1 MLRLQDLETRIEDDA
16 FYHGVFG
23 DHPSVIAR
31 KKQVLRTLLQTFYAK
46 FKGTGTDPVCCYFVP
61 GRIEV
66 LGKHTDYAGGHSL
79 LMAIDR
85 GFHAIS
91 RINGHKRI
99 RLYEAD
105 PRYGWRDFPLAHDIS
120 PLNGDWS
127 RYPMTVAK
135 RLVTNVH
142 PHCPL
147 EGVDV
152 AFSCDLPVAGGLSGS
167 SALMIM
173 TFFAIAGPNRLL
185 AHPFFRQYVETD
197 IDLAMYLAC
206 VENGQTF
213 KALAGGRGV
222 GTFGGS
228 EDHTE
233 ILNGRRDTLS
243 LFRFCPTVHERDL
256 PYPQDV
262 TTVVAHSG
270 VKAEKTGAMMTK
282 YNLAAHRATQVVHA
296 YNMAY
301 GTRHGLMR
309 DILHE
314 NVGSAAAHLIQK
326 VKTATDSYPS
336 GPRDLDLAGRFRQF
350 YYEDRHFIPQAIQA
364 LRTRDF
370 TRLGD
375 CIDASHH
382 ASARYLG
389 NIVPEI
395 DFLQRTAREIGAI
408 AASGFGAGF
417 GGSAYALVPK
427 PHETAFLNAW
437 THQYTQRFPDHARTC
452 HFFVTIP
459 CEKAT
464 ELFVPHT
471 R

>member
-1 MLRLQDLETRIEDDA
+1 MLLLHELETRIECDA

-23 DHPSVIAR
+23 HHPSVIAR
-31 KKQVLRTLLQTFYAK
+31 KRRVLRTLFQTFQAT
-46 FKGTGTDPVCCYFVP
+46 FKTVRTDPVWCYFVP

-91 RINGHKRI
+91 RVNDQHRI

-105 PRYGWRDFPLAHDIS
+105 PQYGWRDFLLSCDLLP
-120 PLNGDWS
+120 PVGDWS
-127 RYPMTVAK
+127 RYPMTVAQ

-185 AHPFFRQYVETD
+185 THPYFRQHVDND

-213 KALAGGRGV
+213 KAFAGGGGV

-233 ILNGRRDTLS
+233 ILNGKRDTLS

-256 PYPQDV
+256 PYPQDI

-270 VKAEKTGAMMTK
+270 VKAEKTGATMPH
-282 YNLAAHRATQVVHA
+282 YNLAAHRAALVVQA
-296 YNMAY
+296 YNTMY
-301 GTRHGLMR
+301 STHHVLMR

-314 NVGSAAAHLIQK
+314 DLGCDAQRLIQK
-326 VKTATDSYPS
+326 VKAATDTHPL

-350 YYEDRHFIPQAIQA
+350 YYEDRHFIPEATRA
-364 LRTRDF
+364 LSTRDVP
-370 TRLGD
+370 RLGV
-375 CIDASHH
+375 CIEASHR

-395 DFLQRTAREIGAI
+395 EFLQRTAREIGAI
-408 AASGFGAGF
+408 ASSGFGAGF
-417 GGSAYALVPK
+417 GGSAYAFVPK
-427 PHETAFLNAW
+427 TREAAFTKAW
-437 THQYTQRFPDHARTC
+437 ARRYIQRFPEHARTC

-464 ELFVPHT
+464 ELFVT
-471 R
+471 ASQ